1 MTLLCKPDFTMARSN
16 LCVKNKHASCSTLSQ
31 RYKPH
36 GLSLFFIL
44 LFSSKNKIL
53 PSSTKA
59 ISFQTPN
66 NYRIPEISLD
76 QTTES
81 EKVERS
87 TTERSFSV
95 RNRFRKTEH
104 DDEKSD
110 ENDGC
115 FGLPLCVLS
124 KGSRGPSV
132 RTTTVSTRT
141 KTAPSFVFEAGSSS
155 SGSLIKEVLNGHAD
169 EALQL
174 IEDGADVT
182 TEDTYGNSVL
192 HIAAQNGRLDV
203 IRAILLGGANVN
215 AENNHKNTPLQL
227 AAQNGWTDI
236 AKLLLTAKKI
246 DINKFDLHKNTALH
260 LAAQNGQIGVVE
272 ALIEAG
278 ADINPVNSHKHIPL
292 HLSAQNGHLAL
303 SKLLIDNGGDYNY
316 KDLIGNTPLHTAIHT
331 SHNQIANMFISAGAD
346 AKIKNLSGQT
356 AFDLRG

>member
-1 MTLLCKPDFTMARSN
+1 MIVSYLYIGALLVFSSTINSSNGDNPCAGLPLCKLKKDVTGSSEASSSSSSSAPRIRSF
-16 LCVKNKHASCSTLSQ
+16 L
-31 RYKPH
+31 RRPRP
-36 GLSLFFIL
+36 SLFKRPTTTE
-44 LFSSKNKIL
+44 S
-53 PSSTKA
+53 
-59 ISFQTPN
+59 
-66 NYRIPEISLD
+66 PEISLD

-81 EKVERS
+81 EKQ
-87 TTERSFSV
+87 
-95 RNRFRKTEH
+95 NMMMK
-104 DDEKSD
+104 KSD

-346 AKIKNLSGQT
+346 AKIKNLSGQNC
-356 AFDLRG
+356 L